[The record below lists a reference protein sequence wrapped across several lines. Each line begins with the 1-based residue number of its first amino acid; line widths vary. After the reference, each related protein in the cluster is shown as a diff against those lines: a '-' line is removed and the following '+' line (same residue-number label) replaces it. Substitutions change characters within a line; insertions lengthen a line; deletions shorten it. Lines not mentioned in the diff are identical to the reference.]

1 MQRIDLL
8 TKRATGMV
16 KSTETVKNVVL
27 TLCLSHDF
35 NDFFCFQPYK
45 KHNNYYEKPEI
56 SPCMSILNF
65 MAGSKY
71 ICSF

>member
-1 MQRIDLL
+1 MQRIDFL

-35 NDFFCFQPYK
+35 NDFFLLSTLR
-45 KHNNYYEKPEI
+45 NNYYEKPEI